1 LHPPAQKMSRQRDWV
16 IMSESLPTLDL
27 ERLFLPAWAKEAPP
41 ANRFAHYTGEEESGG
56 RRRGPGRRRE
66 GGGEQ
71 RRPERG
77 PRPDRRG
84 QPPANRQDRP
94 EERGKGPR
102 PPRGRRDDR
111 RSGAPRV
118 EREPLPKVR
127 VNITIEEKLADNL
140 ARQIRTTG
148 RSYPIFD
155 LARLILQENNRF
167 LIRFSVIKNNA
178 GAIEQPLFRCALD
191 ESLWTDKEAA
201 IQYIL
206 EKHFDLFYQAERTP
220 TAPPKGVYTFVAV
233 CELNNAVLGPPNY
246 HGYQEELRRLHR
258 EHYAHMPFEAFKS
271 RIRIVRDEAVVKK
284 WIEDQSWKTEYVCL
298 NVPDAPRLADRE
310 SVVAHFRE
318 VHMPTV
324 LQEVESHALNGQAAL
339 QLRCRG
345 LRRMAFM
352 LIEKQ
357 RRFPL
362 ELVHSLSALFSE
374 RKLQFFKLEK
384 DITYVGVARPHYLD
398 LETSVVSDNVRKI
411 IQFIQ
416 QNPGCT
422 RPKLIEALA
431 PSPATETLPTP
442 PAAAEGTPAAETASA
457 AGENAAPAAP
467 PAPEPTPE
475 QMALIGDLHWLVHQG
490 HVLELANGTL
500 LTAKKPA
507 PKPPKPAPAP
517 APAADV
523 NAATSS
529 ADNAETAAAG
539 ENSPAASAGEAPTN
553 AETTT
558 ASDAVPAT
566 ETTAAIAVEAA
577 DPVPPVPETV
587 QAEEPQRPT
596 VLQTTENAGSTEQPA
611 S

>member
-1 LHPPAQKMSRQRDWV
+1 
-16 IMSESLPTLDL
+16 MSESLPTLDL

-41 ANRFAHYTGEEESGG
+41 ANRFAHFTGEEESGG
-56 RRRGPGRRRE
+56 RRRGPGRRRD
-66 GGGEQ
+66 GGREQ
-71 RRPERG
+71 PRPERG
-77 PRPDRRG
+77 PRPDHRAQ
-84 QPPANRQDRP
+84 QPTNRPD
-94 EERGKGPR
+94 ERGKGPR

-111 RSGAPRV
+111 RPGPPHA

-140 ARQIRTTG
+140 ARQIRATG
-148 RSYPIFD
+148 RSFPIFD
-155 LARLILQENNRF
+155 LARLILQDNNRF

-258 EHYAHMPFEAFKS
+258 EHYAHMPFEALKS
-271 RIRIVRDEAVVKK
+271 KIRIVRDEAVVKK

-324 LQEVESHALNGQAAL
+324 LQEVESHSLNGQAAL
-339 QLRCRG
+339 HLRCRG

-362 ELVHSLSALFSE
+362 ELVHSLSSLFSE

-431 PSPATETLPTP
+431 PTPAAEPPPTP
-442 PAAAEGTPAAETASA
+442 PPAAEETPAAETSA
-457 AGENAAPAAP
+457 VAGENPAPAAP

-517 APAADV
+517 APPAETPAETPV
-523 NAATSS
+523 AG
-529 ADNAETAAAG
+529 NAETA
-539 ENSPAASAGEAPTN
+539 
-553 AETTT
+553 TTT
-558 ASDAVPAT
+558 ETLPEAKPAEPLAT
-566 ETTAAIAVEAA
+566 AETTAATDAGDASQNNVPDEAA
-577 DPVPPVPETV
+577 TAETPPAVPETLAV
-587 QAEEPQRPT
+587 QEPERPT
-596 VLQTTENAGSTEQPA
+596 TLAGTTENAAGTQPSGS
-611 S
+611 